1 VHRGDFADQ
10 AGTRRGAAQQRHA
23 GDERADRSARRDVYR
38 HGAFA
43 GFAADLSGDP
53 IMANFTMFAGD
64 TKVLVVSVADE
75 KGAAVDITGTVIRW
89 QLAKSV
95 TSTALILKS
104 VGAGVT
110 IIDGPSG
117 RFDVALDA

>member
-1 VHRGDFADQ
+1 
-10 AGTRRGAAQQRHA
+10 
-23 GDERADRSARRDVYR
+23 
-38 HGAFA
+38 
-43 GFAADLSGDP
+43 
-53 IMANFTMFAGD
+53 MANFTMFAGD

-117 RFDVALDA
+117 RFDVSLDAGDTLPLHGSYYYEGEIDDGGIISTVLTGIVQINLALIDPAGSRRLRSA